1 MPLQQE
7 RGSQAGQE
15 VSPPTGTVFVMGLY
29 LLALI
34 VAWSAMF
41 LMLAEK

>member
-1 MPLQQE
+1 MPVE
-7 RGSQAGQE
+7 PTHGAPPE
-15 VSPPTGTVFVMGLY
+15 DNVPPPTGTIFVMGLY

-41 LMLAEK
+41 LMLVEK

>member
-1 MPLQQE
+1 MPVEQT
-7 RGSQAGQE
+7 RGAPLE
-15 VSPPTGTVFVMGLY
+15 ENVPPPTGTIFVMGLY

-41 LMLAEK
+41 LMLVEK